1 MMCDECG
8 QNQATI
14 HIATIIG
21 GKKKDENLCPQCWQK
36 RNAQLLGGLAV
47 GDLLSKLLGAKPK
60 SETSEQDASQET
72 EAPDV
77 VCPGCGMSLKEFQK
91 SGKVGCADCYAAFG
105 DKMKQTLKSIH
116 GHARHVG
123 KVPEYLAAEV
133 STQRRMD
140 DLRRQMDAAVAEEDF
155 ERAAVLRD
163 EIKELSLAE
172 VAQEMKEEVQP
183 GE

>member
-8 QNQATI
+8 QNPATI

-36 RNAQLLGGLAV
+36 RNTQLLGGLAV
-47 GDLLSKLLGAKPK
+47 GDLLSKLLGAKNK
-60 SETSEQDASQET
+60 KENREST
-72 EAPDV
+72 EAQKEETPDI
-77 VCPGCGMSLKEFQK
+77 VCPGCGMTLREFQK

-116 GHARHVG
+116 GHSRHVG
-123 KVPEYLAAEV
+123 KVPEYLVAQV
-133 STQRRMD
+133 TTQRRMD
-140 DLRRQMDAAVAEEDF
+140 DLRRQMEDAVAQEDF

-163 EIKELSLAE
+163 EIKALNLAS
-172 VAQEMKEEVQP
+172 VAQEMKEVQP

>member
-21 GKKKDENLCPQCWQK
+21 GKKKDENLCAQCWQK

-47 GDLLSKLLGAKPK
+47 GDLLSKLLGAKPQA
-60 SETSEQDASQET
+60 EQPEQQEDEEGCDLT
-72 EAPDV
+72 
-77 VCPGCGMSLKEFQK
+77 CPGCGMSFAEFQK
-91 SGKVGCADCYAAFG
+91 TGKVGCAGCYAAFG
-105 DKMKQTLKSIH
+105 DKMEQTLKSIH

-123 KVPEYLAAEV
+123 KVPEYLAGERNA
-133 STQRRMD
+133 QRRLD

-155 ERAAVLRD
+155 ERAAALRD
-163 EIKELSLAE
+163 EIKALNLTA
-172 VAQEMKEEVQP
+172 VAQEMKEAHRDE
-183 GE
+183 